1 MLMASLLQALA
12 AMNRPSIVTHA
23 LPLFPLKTV
32 LMPGGVMALR
42 VFEPR
47 YLDMVKRCSRNG
59 EGFGICLAIDGSEVG
74 AAAVPAETGTEARIV
89 DFTMREPGVLGI
101 AVEGERR
108 FALHGTAVQADGLV
122 VGEVEWLPPLALQTV
137 LPQHG
142 FLVDLL
148 QRMLERAGGPHAFAE
163 KACFDDTAWV
173 GHRLAELLP
182 LSHDQRLHLLE
193 EDDPALRMDA
203 LLRWL
208 PQLA

>member
-1 MLMASLLQALA
+1 MAVPPA
-12 AMNRPSIVTHA
+12 THA

-32 LMPGGVMALR
+32 LMPGGVLALR
-42 VFEPR
+42 IFEPR
-47 YLDMVKRCSRNG
+47 YLDMVRRCTRQG
-59 EGFGICLAIDGSEVG
+59 EGFGVCLLIDGVEAG
-74 AAAVPAETGTEARIV
+74 GPAVPAETGTEARIV

-108 FALHGTAVQADGLV
+108 FVVRGASRQADGLL
-122 VGEVEWLPPLALQTV
+122 VGEVEWLPRIARAAV

-148 QRMLERAGGPHAFAE
+148 KRMLERAGGPHAFADA
-163 KACFDDTAWV
+163 ACFDDAEWV
-173 GHRLAELLP
+173 SHRLAELLP
-182 LSHDQRLHLLE
+182 LANDQRLHLLE
-193 EDDPALRMDA
+193 EEEPALRLDA